1 MNSKRFHL
9 QVNDEIKENTFNV
22 KENELQGTLEMDFEQ
37 EQKTV
42 MQRPKSLQVSIL
54 GNKLKHSIMR
64 MVCNH
69 IRFQTANKMIQFIDL
84 YEFE

>member
-9 QVNDEIKENTFNV
+9 QVNDEIEENTFNV

-42 MQRPKSLQVSIL
+42 MQRPKSHQVSIL
-54 GNKLKHSIMR
+54 GNKLKTTM
-64 MVCNH
+64 
-69 IRFQTANKMIQFIDL
+69 
-84 YEFE
+84 

>member
-54 GNKLKHSIMR
+54 GNKLKTTM
-64 MVCNH
+64 
-69 IRFQTANKMIQFIDL
+69 
-84 YEFE
+84 

>member
-9 QVNDEIKENTFNV
+9 QVNDEIEEN

-37 EQKTV
+37 EKKTV

-54 GNKLKHSIMR
+54 GNKLKTTM
-64 MVCNH
+64 
-69 IRFQTANKMIQFIDL
+69 
-84 YEFE
+84 

>member
-9 QVNDEIKENTFNV
+9 QVNDEIEEN

-54 GNKLKHSIMR
+54 GNKLKTTM
-64 MVCNH
+64 
-69 IRFQTANKMIQFIDL
+69 
-84 YEFE
+84 

>member
-9 QVNDEIKENTFNV
+9 QVNVNDEIEENTLNV

-54 GNKLKHSIMR
+54 GNKLKTTM
-64 MVCNH
+64 
-69 IRFQTANKMIQFIDL
+69 
-84 YEFE
+84 

>member
-9 QVNDEIKENTFNV
+9 QVNDEIEENTFNV

-54 GNKLKHSIMR
+54 SNTLKTTM
-64 MVCNH
+64 
-69 IRFQTANKMIQFIDL
+69 
-84 YEFE
+84 